1 MLDPFG
7 PEVWITSLALSCA
20 VGWLLGDRGR
30 IASEEQHDIAAGQD
44 CGGDGFF
51 TTTVID
57 PQPRA
62 SALCD
67 ESLANARSPGFAVLD
82 DGRLAIFADMP
93 SLDDLHAHIDAIRLQ
108 GKIWD
113 APDLEEQIDA
123 LIGAPMRIGNAA

>member
-30 IASEEQHDIAAGQD
+30 IASEGQQGVAIEAG
-44 CGGDGFF
+44 GNGDGFF
-51 TTTVID
+51 TTTVTD
-57 PQPRA
+57 PQLRA
-62 SALCD
+62 SALSD
-67 ESLANARSPGFAVLD
+67 ESLVDARSANFVAPD
-82 DGRLAIFADMP
+82 DCRLAIFADMP
-93 SLDDLHAHIDAIRLQ
+93 SLDDLHAHTDAIRLQ

>member
-30 IASEEQHDIAAGQD
+30 IASEGQQGVAIEQG
-44 CGGDGFF
+44 GNGDGFF
-51 TTTVID
+51 TTTVAD
-57 PQPRA
+57 PRPCA
-62 SALCD
+62 SRLPD
-67 ESLANARSPGFAVLD
+67 ESPVDARWARSSARD
-82 DGRLAIFADMP
+82 HSRLAIFADMP
-93 SLDDLHAHIDAIRLQ
+93 SLDDLHAHTDAIRLQ

-123 LIGAPMRIGNAA
+123 LIGAPLRIGNAA